1 MKSTTYRSYPQNPQ
15 LPVDNSLI
23 ILMGGRGW
31 SLVVIVV
38 GASSVLKKANWK
50 KRGNT
55 PVPD

>member
-38 GASSVLKKANWK
+38 GASSPLKK
-50 KRGNT
+50 GN
-55 PVPD
+55 